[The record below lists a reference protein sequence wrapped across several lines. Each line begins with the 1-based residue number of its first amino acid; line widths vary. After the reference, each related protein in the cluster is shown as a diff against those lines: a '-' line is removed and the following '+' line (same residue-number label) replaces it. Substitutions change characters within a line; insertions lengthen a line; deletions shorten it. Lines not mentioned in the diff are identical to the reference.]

1 MSKNLEEPFDEK
13 ELEAI
18 IAKAKE
24 QVRLS
29 EERIRKVRILIA
41 DVEAKLSVY
50 RKLREEKNERISSSR
65 NSNNAV
71 LLIVVID
78 EIYLRI
84 KEKKK

>member
-1 MSKNLEEPFDEK
+1 MSKNLEELFDEK
-13 ELEAI
+13 DLEDI

-41 DVEAKLSVY
+41 DAEAKLSVY

-65 NSNNAV
+65 NSNNSGIANSSN
-71 LLIVVID
+71 
-78 EIYLRI
+78 R
-84 KEKKK
+84 

>member
-1 MSKNLEEPFDEK
+1 MDKMSKNLEELFDEK

-41 DVEAKLSVY
+41 DAEAKLSVY

-65 NSNNAV
+65 NSNNSGIANSSN
-71 LLIVVID
+71 
-78 EIYLRI
+78 R
-84 KEKKK
+84 